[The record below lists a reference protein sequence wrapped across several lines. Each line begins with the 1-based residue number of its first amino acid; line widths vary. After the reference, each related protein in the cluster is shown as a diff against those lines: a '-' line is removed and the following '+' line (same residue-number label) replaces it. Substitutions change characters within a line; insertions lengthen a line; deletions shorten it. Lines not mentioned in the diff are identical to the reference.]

1 MSDKE
6 KNLNAEETQFEGREV
21 KNSTPQLDE
30 EEYNQIQEKA
40 KSLRAETDDDFPEEE
55 ESIEED
61 NDIINSLLESA
72 KDDAP
77 VQDTIKDVKSKFSFL
92 QKKEKNDDKSSEGD
106 KKLSFFKK
114 KNKKEQEKIPEETEE
129 PETTEEIE
137 NSEDIEEPINEDS
150 AHKEKKKHKS
160 GGLFLKK
167 NKGSELNDFLS
178 NDSEDDSANADDINT
193 VEEIERNARLL
204 GAKKKTNKLKPLFI
218 GLGAL
223 LGIIIV
229 GSLVMSLI
237 GNKKPVEQ
245 PPENK
250 PVIEEPTDDDFESIE
265 NKDTLYKQGKIKR
278 ILGNKVL
285 IIPDGET
292 ENTIYYVDSMDVIE
306 NYKAGAHIE
315 YGYVIRNYLPYITEI
330 IEIKE
335 GEVIYKG
342 IMTINIMVNDSLVK
356 FSYDD
361 SVENDIKD
369 IATGDII
376 QYVYEMRDNNPTI
389 TNIINI
395 KKSNE
400 KTDDID
406 EEAGE
411 NPNKN
416 PITEDLFNGY
426 VYKASDFYDE
436 YTLIDSRGDEET
448 TRVTTKTNIENNSI
462 SFYNGL
468 TGPIWIR
475 HAWRST
481 DIIEKVPS
489 IDAIDIVLVLPDGT
503 RVDNSNID
511 QYGRMWMDGNIIN
524 YAIKEPQIGEYQL
537 IDNKPNGSFLGEAS
551 IHLMELS
558 GFISID
564 KFGANLVD
572 RDTLELVWNIGGVP
586 DDGLEIEV
594 YLTNDRFSTMVYSG
608 SSKNEILHTVDKRTV
623 SVSNLP
629 RGRYNVI
636 VKVKDLDMKTQADDP
651 EIPENTIQITAETII
666 DTKNVGVLLLQ

>member
-30 EEYNQIQEKA
+30 DEYNQIQEKA

-72 KDDAP
+72 KEDAP
-77 VQDTIKDVKSKFSFL
+77 VQDTINDVKSKFSFL
-92 QKKEKNDDKSSEGD
+92 QKKEKKDDTSSENE

-114 KNKKEQEKIPEETEE
+114 KNKEEKKEISEETDE
-129 PETTEEIE
+129 PEIIEDIE
-137 NSEDIEEPINEDS
+137 NSEDIEEPINEAS
-150 AHKEKKKHKS
+150 THKEKKKHKS

-167 NKGSELNDFLS
+167 NKGSELNDYLS
-178 NDSEDDSANADDINT
+178 SDNEDDDVNT
-193 VEEIERNARLL
+193 VEEIERSARLL
-204 GAKKKTNKLKPLFI
+204 GAKKKPNKLKPLFI

-223 LGIIIV
+223 IGIIVV
-229 GSLVMSLI
+229 GSLVISLV

-245 PPENK
+245 PKDDK
-250 PVIEEPTDDDFESIE
+250 PVIEQPADDDFTSIE

-335 GEVIYKG
+335 GEVVYKG

-369 IATGDII
+369 ISTGDII
-376 QYVYEMRDNNPTI
+376 QYVYEMRENNPTI

-395 KKSNE
+395 KKANE

-406 EEAGE
+406 DGVGE

-416 PITEDLFNGY
+416 PLTEDLFNGY

-481 DIIEKVPS
+481 DIMENVPS

-503 RVDNSNID
+503 HVDNSNID
-511 QYGRMWMDGNIIN
+511 QYGRMWIDGNIIN
-524 YAIKEPQIGEYQL
+524 YAIKEPQVGEYQL
-537 IDNKPNGSFLGEAS
+537 IDNKPNGTFLGEAS

-608 SSKNEILHTVDKRTV
+608 SSKNEILHTIDKRTV